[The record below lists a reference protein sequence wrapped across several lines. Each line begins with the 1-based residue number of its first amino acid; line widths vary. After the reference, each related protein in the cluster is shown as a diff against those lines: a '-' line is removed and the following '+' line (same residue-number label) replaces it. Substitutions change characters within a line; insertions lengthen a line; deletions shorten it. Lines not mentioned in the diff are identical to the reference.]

1 MKSCKKILVIAPS
14 WIGDLIISQ
23 SFFKQLKLQ
32 NQNSTIDVVIRSNL
46 ITIAGMMPEIDKK
59 FILDV
64 SHGSFGF
71 IKRYRLSKE
80 LKKYSYNEAYILTN
94 SFKSAIIP
102 WLASIP
108 IRIGYLGEMRYGLI
122 NKIFSEKKF
131 ELPMVNRF
139 LKLIDSVYQEE
150 LAPELKLD
158 TVKHQEINQKF
169 KINKND
175 KNVFLCP
182 DAEYGEAKRWPI
194 KKWCEL
200 ANKLN
205 EMKYRI
211 YFLGKCDKIN
221 SHINDISSKS
231 FSIVSL
237 INKTTVEEAIYLLAS
252 SSLVI
257 SNDSGLMHIASSVN
271 TKVIA
276 IFGSSSPK
284 YTPPLSKEGYSKIAY
299 SNLSCSPCFQR
310 TCPLGHLNC
319 LNSIST
325 EEILMKADNFL

>member
-1 MKSCKKILVIAPS
+1 MKSRKKILVIAPS

-46 ITIAGMMPEIDKK
+46 ITIADMMPEIDKK

-64 SHGSFGF
+64 SHGSLGF
-71 IKRYRLSKE
+71 IKRYRLSKK

-108 IRIGYLGEMRYGLI
+108 IRIGYIGEMRYGLI

-139 LKLIDSVYQEE
+139 LKLIDSVYQED

-158 TVKHQEINQKF
+158 TVKYQEINQKF

-200 ANKLN
+200 ANQLRWDDSAVDELLKVEVIEVETDIHMYFKKRIEHGLEITDKMREFKGLSEFN
-205 EMKYRI
+205 E
-211 YFLGKCDKIN
+211 
-221 SHINDISSKS
+221 
-231 FSIVSL
+231 
-237 INKTTVEEAIYLLAS
+237 
-252 SSLVI
+252 
-257 SNDSGLMHIASSVN
+257 
-271 TKVIA
+271 
-276 IFGSSSPK
+276 
-284 YTPPLSKEGYSKIAY
+284 
-299 SNLSCSPCFQR
+299 
-310 TCPLGHLNC
+310 
-319 LNSIST
+319 
-325 EEILMKADNFL
+325 